1 MTKFAEE
8 EIRKVANQIWESEG
22 RPEGRADAHWAQA
35 LAQLE
40 AGSKPA
46 KKATATKKPAA
57 AKKAPVAKAP
67 AAKAPAAKKPT
78 AKKPAK

>member
-1 MTKFAEE
+1 MTKFTEE
-8 EIRKVANQIWESEG
+8 DIRKVANQIWESEG
-22 RPEGRADAHWAQA
+22 RPEGRADTHWAQA

-46 KKATATKKPAA
+46 KKAAGTKKPAA
-57 AKKAPVAKAP
+57 AKKAP
-67 AAKAPAAKKPT
+67 AAKAPAAKVSAAKKPA